1 MNSISLIIKF
11 HHGEILQGDVLEK
24 LKEIEPESID
34 CVITSPPY
42 SY

>member
-1 MNSISLIIKF
+1 MVLMVDCNF
-11 HHGEILQGDVLEK
+11 VHGKILQGDVLDK

-42 SY
+42 